1 MSNINEKL
9 ANIATIP
16 SQKDKTAE
24 YRSLL
29 ENILPSN
36 DALLADS
43 LEAFVEHIV
52 QEQVGLVIS
61 RQVLSDFVQ
70 GVDKI
75 SNPEIKKRVL
85 HFALNKVQPRVVSF
99 EEQVRCIFC
108 DLFNSIITNYIHVLL
123 FVDFSTSRE
132 IGRNL

>member
-9 ANIATIP
+9 ANIALIP

-29 ENILPSN
+29 ENILPSTN

-99 EEQVRCIFC
+99 EEQVRCIFD
-108 DLFNSIITNYIHVLL
+108 DLFNSLIIN
-123 FVDFSTSRE
+123 
-132 IGRNL
+132 

>member
-1 MSNINEKL
+1 MTDINERL
-9 ANIATIP
+9 ANIAAIP

-29 ENILPSN
+29 ETILSLTNESELASN
-36 DALLADS
+36 S
-43 LEAFVEHIV
+43 EVFVEHIV

-75 SNPEIKKRVL
+75 NNSEIKKRVL
-85 HFALNKVQPRVVSF
+85 HFALNKVQPRAVSF
-99 EEQVRCIFC
+99 EEQVSHIY
-108 DLFNSIITNYIHVLL
+108 L
-123 FVDFSTSRE
+123 
-132 IGRNL
+132 

>member
-1 MSNINEKL
+1 MTNKMSNIDERL
-9 ANIATIP
+9 VSIAAIP

-29 ENILPSN
+29 ETILSSTS
-36 DALLADS
+36 DASLADN

-52 QEQVGLVIS
+52 QEQVDLVIS

-75 SNPEIKKRVL
+75 SNSEIKKRVL

-99 EEQVRCIFC
+99 EEQVKRILMIYFRF
-108 DLFNSIITNYIHVLL
+108 DFN
-123 FVDFSTSRE
+123 
-132 IGRNL
+132 

>member
-1 MSNINEKL
+1 MSDINERL
-9 ANIATIP
+9 ANIAAIP

-29 ENILPSN
+29 ETILSSTN
-36 DALLADS
+36 DVLLADS
-43 LEAFVEHIV
+43 SEAFVEHIV

-75 SNPEIKKRVL
+75 SNSEIKKRVL

-99 EEQVRCIFC
+99 EEQVKRIFMIH
-108 DLFNSIITNYIHVLL
+108 FSIDSN
-123 FVDFSTSRE
+123 
-132 IGRNL
+132 

>member
-9 ANIATIP
+9 ANIASIP

-29 ENILPSN
+29 ENISSLTN
-36 DALLADS
+36 DSLLADS

-75 SNPEIKKRVL
+75 GNPEIKKRIL
-85 HFALNKVQPRVVSF
+85 HFALNKVQPRIVSF
-99 EEQVRCIFC
+99 EEQVRCIFY
-108 DLFNSIITNYIHVLL
+108 DLFNSVLI
-123 FVDFSTSRE
+123 D
-132 IGRNL
+132 